1 MLGFSVFVFIGS
13 IVDMLFWATDKVI
26 LGMLSGSVAVAIY
39 NVGGTFNNMV
49 MNLSTSISGV
59 LTPRVTGMVVKDA
72 SKDELTNLFI
82 RVGRLQFIVI
92 ALIVSGFTAFGQAFI
107 TLWAG
112 KDYHDAYWVA
122 ILTMFPLC
130 VPLIQ
135 NIGLTIVT
143 AQNKHQ
149 FRSIIYMIIAILNV
163 VTTYIAVPYC
173 GILGAATCSCFA
185 YILGQGIVM
194 NIYYY
199 KVTGLDIPLFW
210 KNILKMAIVPG
221 IMMFSGLLIN
231 RIYEIDNWII
241 FLIGI
246 IVFTGIYIVLMYEVS
261 FNEYERSIFREP
273 LKRIIKR
280 IKG

>member
-1 MLGFSVFVFIGS
+1 M
-13 IVDMLFWATDKVI
+13 
-26 LGMLSGSVAVAIY
+26 
-39 NVGGTFNNMV
+39 
-49 MNLSTSISGV
+49 
-59 LTPRVTGMVVKDA
+59 
-72 SKDELTNLFI
+72 
-82 RVGRLQFIVI
+82 
-92 ALIVSGFTAFGQAFI
+92 SGFTAFGQAFI

>member
-1 MLGFSVFVFIGS
+1 MSNDGHSKIKILFVIH
-13 IVDMLFWATDKVI
+13 D
-26 LGMLSGSVAVAIY
+26 LS
-39 NVGGTFNNMV
+39 VGGAEKVLINLVNNMDYLKFDV
-49 MNLSTSISGV
+49 TVLALFDEGV
-59 LTPRVTGMVVKDA
+59 NK
-72 SKDELTNLFI
+72 
-82 RVGRLQFIVI
+82 QF
-92 ALIVSGFTAFGQAFI
+92 LNS
-107 TLWAG
+107 
-112 KDYHDAYWVA
+112 
-122 ILTMFPLC
+122 
-130 VPLIQ
+130 
-135 NIGLTIVT
+135 T